1 MADEINET
9 TPVVNMNSI
18 LISVKKDLNVAL
30 DDDYFDPDLIMHIN
44 SALSVLAQLGVGPK
58 SGFYITDSSATW
70 SDFLGD
76 DPLVNL
82 VKTYVSKKVKVAF
95 DPPNTGP
102 LSEAL
107 NKTIS
112 EMEWRIMVIVDPIME
127 GDDE

>member
-1 MADEINET
+1 MPDE
-9 TPVVNMNSI
+9 VNTDSI
-18 LISVKKDLNVAL
+18 LISVKKDLNVSL
-30 DDDYFDPDLIMHIN
+30 NDNFFDPELIMHIN

-58 SGFYITDSSATW
+58 AGFFITDETATW

-76 DPLVNL
+76 NPLINI
-82 VKTYVSKKVKVAF
+82 VKTYVPKKVKVAF

-107 NKTIS
+107 NKTLS